1 MIAAINKII
10 NFSNVDGPYNRM
22 AIFFQGCNYN
32 CLFCHNPETINHCVS
47 CQACVKTCPSG
58 ALKVIDGKVLWD
70 DKLCVNCDTCLKTCK
85 FNASPKIS
93 YMSVEDILK
102 RIHKAKPY
110 IRGITCSGGE
120 CTLNKEFMYELF
132 VETKKLGLTCLIDSN
147 GSLDFEK
154 YPELLDISDGVMLD
168 VKAVDK
174 IYHDKLVSFN
184 NEIILKNL
192 DYLLD
197 KNKLYEVRTI
207 IYPNQDENNYKT
219 VDYVSKHIQDK
230 CIYKLIKYR
239 PYGVREEYLD
249 VMGRNET
256 DDQYFKQYVELAK
269 QNGVKNVVA
278 V

>member
-1 MIAAINKII
+1 
-10 NFSNVDGPYNRM
+10 
-22 AIFFQGCNYN
+22 
-32 CLFCHNPETINHCVS
+32 
-47 CQACVKTCPSG
+47 
-58 ALKVIDGKVLWD
+58 LKVIDGKVLWD

-174 IYHDKLVSFN
+174 TYHDKLVSFN

-197 KNKLYEVRTI
+197 KNKLYEVRTVI
-207 IYPNQDENNYKT
+207 APNLDNEKT
-219 VDYVSKHIQDK
+219 VKEVGEIIKNK
-230 CIYKLIKYR
+230 CKYKFNAYR
-239 PYGVREEYLD
+239 KYGVRKEGLDFHGEEGPSEEELNHLKKYL
-249 VMGRNET
+249 
-256 DDQYFKQYVELAK
+256 K
-269 QNGVKNVVA
+269 
-278 V
+278 